1 MASAAAAAPPKA
13 PLELEL
19 DHLVVATATLDAGV
33 AHVAAALGLSPDAFS
48 PVGKHALLGTHN
60 RLLGL
65 GPSCY
70 LEVIAV
76 DPEAPPPARR
86 RWFGLD
92 DPTMRSRLAAQ
103 PALVTWVARLRPPQ
117 DLGAAAAAQPGL
129 VPPLVAMSRGEFRWR
144 IAVPDD
150 GSLPGGGS
158 GVAGGGL
165 IPTLL
170 QWDVPRT
177 PAQAL
182 PPTPGVSLRCLRGQH
197 PQAARVRDSL
207 AALGADG
214 LISVE
219 EATGEPRLVA
229 EFDTPAGVRTLS

>member
-1 MASAAAAAPPKA
+1 MASAAAAAPPAA
-13 PLELEL
+13 PLKVEL
-19 DHLVVATATLDAGV
+19 DHLVVAAATLEAGV
-33 AHVAAALGLSPDAFS
+33 AHVAAALGLSPAAFS

-92 DPTMRSRLAAQ
+92 DPAMCARLAAQ
-103 PALVTWVARLRPPQ
+103 PALVTWVARLRPPL
-117 DLGAAAAAQPGL
+117 DLGAAAAAHPAL

-150 GSLPGGGS
+150 GSLPGCRG
-158 GVAGGGL
+158 GVAGGGI

-170 QWDVPRT
+170 QWDVPCT

-182 PPTPGVSLRCLRGQH
+182 PPTPGVSLRCLRGHH
-197 PQAARVRDSL
+197 PQAARVRDAL

-214 LISVE
+214 LISIE
-219 EATGEPRLVA
+219 KAPGEPGLVA
-229 EFDTPAGVRTLS
+229 DFDTPTGVRMLS